1 MKFNL
6 QWIISQNDYGI
17 VIVTITKIPSYT
29 NQFQYETSSLEYII
43 FRNVENLQNCWLDI
57 PNVLNKIDKRK
68 LVWQS
73 TVPEN
78 PRRVE
83 FTVGSKP

>member
-6 QWIISQNDYGI
+6 QWIIIHNDYGI
-17 VIVTITKIPSYT
+17 VIVTITKIPSYI
-29 NQFQYETSSLEYII
+29 NQFRYETSSLEYII
-43 FRNVENLQNCWLDI
+43 FRNVENLQIYRLDM
-57 PNVLNKIDKRK
+57 PKFSNKIDKRK

-78 PRRVE
+78 PRKAE
-83 FTVGSKP
+83 FSVG